1 MPSSTLDDLAEAY
14 SQVSLINKRLL
25 DECEV
30 VGQTFHQKGI
40 ECILLKGADL
50 LSRLYGMRGTRPLSD
65 VDLLVH
71 EQDLPVIHRLL
82 METGFTQQIDGN
94 PAYISSQSTLTLDLI
109 SELWYLDE
117 QGLAELWARARSR
130 PLGQLMVKQLASDDL
145 LLYLVAYT
153 VVHRGY
159 FAPSFFTD
167 LKLLIEKEVIHWP
180 TVIEEAA
187 RHHLKIPLYYG
198 LRQLTLADARI
209 GVPSSV
215 LQQLAPSSLSERAL
229 NVLFQRFVTTQPLP
243 ELGHFLLWVTQAPG
257 HRFDWLQRTLFPS
270 SRFLAYRYGN
280 DSAIRP
286 WHTRITRWWQLA
298 KAGGLLITRMLI
310 RLVLGEQTP
319 RRRS

>member
-50 LSRLYGMRGTRPLSD
+50 LSRLYGMRGPRPLSD

-130 PLGQLMVKQLASDDL
+130 PLGRLMVKQLASDDL
-145 LLYLVAYT
+145 FGRL
-153 VVHRGY
+153 HRRPPG
-159 FAPSFFTD
+159 
-167 LKLLIEKEVIHWP
+167 I
-180 TVIEEAA
+180 
-187 RHHLKIPLYYG
+187 
-198 LRQLTLADARI
+198 LRAIIFHRSQIADREGSHPLADR
-209 GVPSSV
+209 GRGS
-215 LQQLAPSSLSERAL
+215 
-229 NVLFQRFVTTQPLP
+229 
-243 ELGHFLLWVTQAPG
+243 G
-257 HRFDWLQRTLFPS
+257 
-270 SRFLAYRYGN
+270 
-280 DSAIRP
+280 
-286 WHTRITRWWQLA
+286 
-298 KAGGLLITRMLI
+298 
-310 RLVLGEQTP
+310 
-319 RRRS
+319 

>member
-130 PLGQLMVKQLASDDL
+130 PLGRLMVKQLASDDL
-145 LLYLVAYT
+145 LIYLVTYT

-167 LKLLIEKEVIHWP
+167 LRLLIEKEVIHWP
-180 TVIEEAA
+180 TVVEEAA
-187 RHHLKIPLYYG
+187 RHHLKIPLYHG
-198 LRQLTLADARI
+198 LRQLTLADARTKI
-209 GVPSSV
+209 PSAV
-215 LQQLAPSSLSERAL
+215 LQQLAPSSLSERAT
-229 NVLFQRFVTTQPLP
+229 RTTGGVAPADPLP
-243 ELGHFLLWVTQAPG
+243 
-257 HRFDWLQRTLFPS
+257 
-270 SRFLAYRYGN
+270 
-280 DSAIRP
+280 I
-286 WHTRITRWWQLA
+286 ITFSNLSVW
-298 KAGGLLITRMLI
+298 
-310 RLVLGEQTP
+310 E
-319 RRRS
+319 